1 MAKLNDEWWDA
12 FRGYFQTEED
22 VIQFIFERLNTS
34 DFEDSYIDCAGYGEP
49 CETIKYSVSDK
60 RERLYDFMMSLV
72 HDD

>member
-12 FRGYFQTEED
+12 FRGCFQTEED

-34 DFEDSYIDCAGYGEP
+34 DFEDSYIDCGGYGEP
-49 CETIKYSVSDK
+49 CETIKYSASDK
-60 RERLYDFMMSLV
+60 RARLYDFMMSLA